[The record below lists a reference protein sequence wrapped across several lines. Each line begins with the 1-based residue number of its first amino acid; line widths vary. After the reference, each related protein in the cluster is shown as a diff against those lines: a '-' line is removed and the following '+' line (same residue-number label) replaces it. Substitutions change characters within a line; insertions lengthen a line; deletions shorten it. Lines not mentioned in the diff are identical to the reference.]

1 MWFILQLIISTDRMY
16 NRSYHIVMAD
26 VVAIISVI
34 VLLVLPST
42 DSFHIG
48 HYIMTSILVAAIY
61 AHIAIIM
68 IWMMNNL

>member
-1 MWFILQLIISTDRMY
+1 MY

-26 VVAIISVI
+26 VVAVMSVI

-42 DSFHIG
+42 DSFHTG

-61 AHIAIIM
+61 AHIAIVIT
-68 IWMMNNL
+68 WMVNNL